1 MDKKL
6 KKVLNLKP
14 HFNIADSIP
23 LYSISDDGITEIAK
37 GLYSRTYKVQDINFG
52 IARRDERGA
61 TSAKWASVLKSID
74 PSYDLQVCIYNH
86 SVDID
91 YLSDIV
97 LLQEAGDGRD
107 GLRAD
112 INQIVRRNMTEGN
125 NGIRRDIY
133 LTLTIPSGD
142 MGTAMQS
149 FASADHDILSIL
161 RSIRGCGAKPLKA
174 LKRLNLLHDMFQ
186 GGEESEMKE
195 FGSYNWERVRSFSL
209 ENLYQSGVTAVEL
222 IQPESMEFKSD
233 YFILG
238 GAYGRAFHLADFPT
252 VVTDTFMRE
261 FTSMP
266 FNLLMTTNLHQI
278 DALKALNLVKAQRTN
293 ASGSFAEAQKKASQ
307 QGYNAE
313 LVNPDLAKNYHAAN
327 DLLID
332 MERRDQKLFET
343 KMHVVIFADSLGQ
356 LDKNCETFLTR
367 CRSKGVGFKTS
378 YGLQENALISSM
390 PFGLD
395 NTPQFR
401 TLTTEALAIFVPF
414 SSQEMTQRGGT
425 VYGLNK
431 VTHNII
437 TFNRMMADS
446 YNMLVLGFTGSGK
459 SFFAKKEILNTYLN
473 GSNDGDVIIIDP
485 QGEYGKLC
493 RSVGGEEVH
502 IKGAGEHHIN
512 PLDISASYDENP
524 VAAKVEFIR
533 SMCAEMLSYTPDA
546 TQKTAIA
553 VAAKRCYDAW
563 LMSGEDGDIPTLNDF
578 YLALCDYYNS
588 EGGRLQSVLD
598 VVKAVEF
605 YVAGV
610 DTLFQGH
617 SNTNTEAAFISYDI
631 SELGEGIRPLAM
643 LIILDSILNR
653 MSRNRKLNRPTFVY
667 IDEIHLLFQ
676 KEQTAQWI
684 KKLWKTARK
693 YRCCPCGLSQD
704 VEDLLASD
712 TGRAVLTNTAF
723 VVLLKQQDINASVL
737 SEQLQLSAR
746 QLEYVTDT
754 PPGEGLLCIQNAS
767 KFTGGVI
774 PFEDHFPEDSLLFE
788 ICQTSSMGNGGR

>member
-142 MGTAMQS
+142 
-149 FASADHDILSIL
+149 
-161 RSIRGCGAKPLKA
+161 
-174 LKRLNLLHDMFQ
+174 
-186 GGEESEMKE
+186 
-195 FGSYNWERVRSFSL
+195 
-209 ENLYQSGVTAVEL
+209 
-222 IQPESMEFKSD
+222 
-233 YFILG
+233 
-238 GAYGRAFHLADFPT
+238 
-252 VVTDTFMRE
+252 
-261 FTSMP
+261 
-266 FNLLMTTNLHQI
+266 
-278 DALKALNLVKAQRTN
+278 
-293 ASGSFAEAQKKASQ
+293 
-307 QGYNAE
+307 
-313 LVNPDLAKNYHAAN
+313 
-327 DLLID
+327 
-332 MERRDQKLFET
+332 
-343 KMHVVIFADSLGQ
+343 
-356 LDKNCETFLTR
+356 
-367 CRSKGVGFKTS
+367 
-378 YGLQENALISSM
+378 
-390 PFGLD
+390 
-395 NTPQFR
+395 
-401 TLTTEALAIFVPF
+401 
-414 SSQEMTQRGGT
+414 
-425 VYGLNK
+425 
-431 VTHNII
+431 
-437 TFNRMMADS
+437 
-446 YNMLVLGFTGSGK
+446 
-459 SFFAKKEILNTYLN
+459 
-473 GSNDGDVIIIDP
+473 
-485 QGEYGKLC
+485 
-493 RSVGGEEVH
+493 
-502 IKGAGEHHIN
+502 
-512 PLDISASYDENP
+512 
-524 VAAKVEFIR
+524 R

-723 VVLLKQQDINASVL
+723 VVLLKQQAINASVL

>member
-1 MDKKL
+1 
-6 KKVLNLKP
+6 
-14 HFNIADSIP
+14 
-23 LYSISDDGITEIAK
+23 
-37 GLYSRTYKVQDINFG
+37 
-52 IARRDERGA
+52 
-61 TSAKWASVLKSID
+61 
-74 PSYDLQVCIYNH
+74 
-86 SVDID
+86 
-91 YLSDIV
+91 
-97 LLQEAGDGRD
+97 
-107 GLRAD
+107 
-112 INQIVRRNMTEGN
+112 
-125 NGIRRDIY
+125 
-133 LTLTIPSGD
+133 
-142 MGTAMQS
+142 
-149 FASADHDILSIL
+149 
-161 RSIRGCGAKPLKA
+161 
-174 LKRLNLLHDMFQ
+174 
-186 GGEESEMKE
+186 
-195 FGSYNWERVRSFSL
+195 
-209 ENLYQSGVTAVEL
+209 
-222 IQPESMEFKSD
+222 
-233 YFILG
+233 
-238 GAYGRAFHLADFPT
+238 
-252 VVTDTFMRE
+252 
-261 FTSMP
+261 
-266 FNLLMTTNLHQI
+266 
-278 DALKALNLVKAQRTN
+278 
-293 ASGSFAEAQKKASQ
+293 
-307 QGYNAE
+307 
-313 LVNPDLAKNYHAAN
+313 
-327 DLLID
+327 
-332 MERRDQKLFET
+332 
-343 KMHVVIFADSLGQ
+343 
-356 LDKNCETFLTR
+356 
-367 CRSKGVGFKTS
+367 
-378 YGLQENALISSM
+378 
-390 PFGLD
+390 
-395 NTPQFR
+395 
-401 TLTTEALAIFVPF
+401 
-414 SSQEMTQRGGT
+414 
-425 VYGLNK
+425 
-431 VTHNII
+431 
-437 TFNRMMADS
+437 MADS
-446 YNMLVLGFTGSGK
+446 YNMLILGFTGSGK

-473 GSNDGDVIIIDP
+473 GSNDGDVIVIDP

-563 LMSGEDGDIPTLNDF
+563 LLSGDDGDIPTLNDF

-617 SNTNTEAAFISYDI
+617 SNINTEASFISYDI

-693 YRCCPCGLSQD
+693 YKCCPCGLTQD
-704 VEDLLASD
+704 CEDLLATD

-723 VVLLKQQDINASVL
+723 VVLLKQQAINAGVL
-737 SEQLQLSAR
+737 AEQLQLSAR

-767 KFTGGVI
+767 RFTGGVI

-788 ICQTSSMGNGGR
+788 ICQTSSTGALGR

>member
-6 KKVLNLKP
+6 KKVLNLRP

-23 LYSISDDGITEIAK
+23 LYSISDDGIVEIAN

-52 IARRDERGA
+52 IAKLEERGIVA
-61 TSAKWASVLKSID
+61 NKWASVLKSID
-74 PSYDLQVCIYNH
+74 PSYDFQVCIYNH
-86 SVDID
+86 SVDLE
-91 YLSDIV
+91 YLSDVV
-97 LLQEAGDGRD
+97 LLQEAGDGKD
-107 GLRAD
+107 ELRAD
-112 INQIVRRNMTEGN
+112 INRMVKRNMMEGN

-133 LTLTIPSGD
+133 LTLTIPAVD
-142 MGTAMQS
+142 MPSAIQS
-149 FASADHDILSIL
+149 FIRAEHDILSIL
-161 RSIRGCGAKPLKA
+161 RSIRGCGAMPLKA
-174 LKRLNLLHDMFQ
+174 LKRLNLLHDMFH
-186 GGEESEMKE
+186 GGEESEME
-195 FGSYNWERVRSFSL
+195 EYGMYNREKVRTFSL
-209 ENLYQSGVTAVEL
+209 ENLYQTGVTAVEL

-233 YFILG
+233 HFIIG
-238 GAYGRAFHLADFPT
+238 GVFGRAFNLNDFPT
-252 VVTDTFMRE
+252 LVADSFMRE

-293 ASGSFAEAQKKASQ
+293 ASGAFAEAQKKASQ
-307 QGYNAE
+307 QGYSVE
-313 LVNPDLAKNYHAAN
+313 LVNPDLAKDYHTADN
-327 DLLID
+327 LLMDIGH
-332 MERRDQKLFET
+332 RDQKLFET
-343 KMHVVIFADSLGQ
+343 KMHVVIFAENLEQ
-356 LDKNCETFLTR
+356 LDKNCKTFLTK
-367 CRSKGVGFKTS
+367 CRSKSVQFNVS

-390 PFGLD
+390 
-395 NTPQFR
+395 
-401 TLTTEALAIFVPF
+401 TTENLMRFVPF
-414 SSQEMTQRGGT
+414 SSQEMTQKGGT

-437 TFNRMMADS
+437 TFNRMLADS
-446 YNMLVLGFTGSGK
+446 YNMLILGFTGSGK
-459 SFFAKKEILNTYLN
+459 SFFAKKEILSTYLN
-473 GSNDGDVIIIDP
+473 GSNDGDVIVLDP

-493 RSVGGEEVH
+493 RAVNGEEVH

-512 PLDISASYDENP
+512 PLDISASYDDNP

-563 LMSGEDGDIPTLNDF
+563 LISGEDKDIPTLNDF

-588 EGGRLQSVLD
+588 EGGRIPAILD

-617 SNTNTEAAFISYDI
+617 SNINTEAPFISYNI

-653 MSRNRKLNRPTFVY
+653 MSRNRKLNRPTFIYV
-667 IDEIHLLFQ
+667 DEIHLLFQ

-693 YRCCPCGLSQD
+693 YQGCPCGLTQD
-704 VEDLLASD
+704 IEDLLASD

-723 VVLLKQQDINASVL
+723 VVLLKQQSINANVL
-737 SEQLQLSAR
+737 AEQLQLSRR
-746 QLEYVTDT
+746 QLEYITDT
-754 PPGEGLLCIQNAS
+754 PPGEGLLYIQNAS
-767 KFTGGVI
+767 RFTGGVI
-774 PFEDHFPEDSLLFE
+774 PFEDHYPEDSLLFK
-788 ICQTSSMGNGGR
+788 ICQTDHSDTDNR

>member
-6 KKVLNLKP
+6 KQVLNLRP

-23 LYSISDDGITEIAK
+23 LHSISDDGIIEIAD

-52 IARRDERGA
+52 IARKDERGLI
-61 TSAKWASVLKSID
+61 SSKWANVLKSID
-74 PSYDLQVCIYNH
+74 PSYDLQICIYNH
-86 SVDID
+86 NIDID
-91 YLSDIV
+91 YLSDTV
-97 LLQEAGDGRD
+97 LLQEIGDGRD
-107 GLRAD
+107 RLRAD
-112 INQIVRRNMTEGN
+112 INRIVKRTMTEGN

-133 LTLTIPSGD
+133 LTLTIPALD
-142 MGTAMQS
+142 MGTAVQD
-149 FASADHDILSIL
+149 FASAEHDILSGL
-161 RSIRGCGAKPLKA
+161 RAIRGCTASPVKA

-186 GGEESEMKE
+186 GGEESELQE
-195 FGSYNWERVRSFSL
+195 YGSYNRERVRSFSL
-209 ENLYQSGVTAVEL
+209 ENLYQSGVTIVER

-233 YFILG
+233 HFIIG
-238 GAYGRAFHLADFPT
+238 KKYGRAFHLSNFPT
-252 VVTDTFMRE
+252 VVTDSFIRE

-266 FNLLMTTNLHQI
+266 FSMLLTINLHQL
-278 DALKALNLVKAQRTN
+278 DTTKALNLVKAQRTN

-307 QGYNAE
+307 EGYSAE

-327 DLLID
+327 NLLID

-343 KMHVVIFADSLGQ
+343 KMHVVIFSENQAQ
-356 LDKNCETFLTR
+356 LDKNCETFLTK
-367 CRSKGVGFKTS
+367 CRSKNVQFKVS

-395 NTPQFR
+395 STPEFR
-401 TLTTEALAIFVPF
+401 TLTTEVLAIFVPF
-414 SSQEMTQRGGT
+414 SSQEMTQKGGT

-437 TFNRMMADS
+437 TFNRLMADS
-446 YNMLVLGFTGSGK
+446 YNMLILGFTGSGK
-459 SFFAKKEILNTYLN
+459 SFFAKKEILGTYLN
-473 GSNDGDVIIIDP
+473 GNNDGDVIIIDP

-493 RSVGGEEVH
+493 QAVGGEEVR
-502 IKGAGEHHIN
+502 IKGAGNHHIN
-512 PLDISASYDENP
+512 PLDISASYDENA

-533 SMCAEMLSYTPDA
+533 SMCTEMLSYAPDA

-553 VAAKRCYDAW
+553 IAAKRCYDAW
-563 LMSGEDGDIPTLNDF
+563 ILSGDNRDIPTLNDF
-578 YLALCDYYNS
+578 YLALCNYYNS

-610 DTLFQGH
+610 DTLFQGQ
-617 SNTNTEAAFISYDI
+617 SNINTEASFLSYDI

-653 MSRNRKLNRPTFVY
+653 MSRNQKLNRPTFVY
-667 IDEIHLLFQ
+667 IDEIHLLFK

-693 YRCCPCGLSQD
+693 YQCCPCGLTQD
-704 VEDLLASD
+704 TEDLLASD

-723 VVLLKQQDINASVL
+723 VVLLKQQAINASVL
-737 SEQLQLSAR
+737 AEQLQFSSR

-754 PPGEGLLCIQNAS
+754 PPGEGILCIQNAS

-774 PFEDHFPEDSLLFE
+774 PFEDYFPEDSLLFK
-788 ICQTSSMGNGGR
+788 ICQTSNTDR

>member
-1 MDKKL
+1 
-6 KKVLNLKP
+6 
-14 HFNIADSIP
+14 
-23 LYSISDDGITEIAK
+23 
-37 GLYSRTYKVQDINFG
+37 
-52 IARRDERGA
+52 
-61 TSAKWASVLKSID
+61 
-74 PSYDLQVCIYNH
+74 
-86 SVDID
+86 
-91 YLSDIV
+91 
-97 LLQEAGDGRD
+97 
-107 GLRAD
+107 
-112 INQIVRRNMTEGN
+112 
-125 NGIRRDIY
+125 
-133 LTLTIPSGD
+133 
-142 MGTAMQS
+142 
-149 FASADHDILSIL
+149 
-161 RSIRGCGAKPLKA
+161 
-174 LKRLNLLHDMFQ
+174 
-186 GGEESEMKE
+186 
-195 FGSYNWERVRSFSL
+195 
-209 ENLYQSGVTAVEL
+209 
-222 IQPESMEFKSD
+222 MEFKSD
-233 YFILG
+233 HFILG

-252 VVTDTFMRE
+252 VVTDAFMRE

-278 DALKALNLVKAQRTN
+278 EALKALNLVKAQRTN

-307 QGYNAE
+307 QGYSAE

-343 KMHVVIFADSLGQ
+343 KMHVVIFAKSLEQ
-356 LDKNCETFLTR
+356 LDKNCGTFLTK
-367 CRSKGVGFKTS
+367 CRSKSVQFKVS
-378 YGLQENALISSM
+378 YGLQENALMSSM

-395 NTPQFR
+395 STPQFR
-401 TLTTEALAIFVPF
+401 TLTTESLAVFVPF

-446 YNMLVLGFTGSGK
+446 YNMLILGFTGSGK

-473 GSNDGDVIIIDP
+473 GSNDGDVIVIDP

-563 LMSGEDGDIPTLNDF
+563 LLSGDDGDIPTLNDF

-617 SNTNTEAAFISYDI
+617 SNINTEASFISYDI

-693 YRCCPCGLSQD
+693 YKCCPCGLTQD
-704 VEDLLASD
+704 CEDLLATD

-723 VVLLKQQDINASVL
+723 VVLLKQQAINAGVL
-737 SEQLQLSAR
+737 AEQLQLSAR

-767 KFTGGVI
+767 RFTGGVI

-788 ICQTSSMGNGGR
+788 ICQTSSTGALGR